1 VGIETM
7 ATSLRI
13 EEGNASNE
21 DEKVEM
27 EGAGD

>member
-13 EEGNASNE
+13 EEGSASNE
-21 DEKVEM
+21 GEKVEM